1 MVLFGGS
8 GASSDL
14 ADTWTFNG
22 TTWTRLSPATSPPAR
37 DSASMAYDPATGN
50 MVLFGGEDNSANL
63 ADTWTFNGTTWT
75 RLSPATSP
83 PARWYAS
90 MAYDPASGD
99 ILLFGGSASSG
110 DLSDTWTFNGTTWTQ
125 LSPATSPPARDSAS
139 MAYDPADADIVLFGG
154 SASSGDLSD
163 TWTFDGTTW
172 TQLSPATSPP
182 ARDSASMAYDQVTGD
197 IVLFGGEDN
206 SANLSDTWTFVQSTV
221 TLTQGSPISAL
232 VAYGAGYS
240 GHSLAVTNST
250 RTVSYSEVTSADS
263 TDVVVSGTGAISAAT
278 SLAPGIYTVAGSDRD
293 ANDDTGTWTF
303 SLIVGKASQSI
314 TFTSTAPSNATVGTT
329 YTVIATGGASGN
341 AVTFSTMSACTV
353 SGSTVSF
360 IGVGPCV
367 IDADQAGNADY
378 LMATQVQQTIA
389 VGKAS
394 QSISF
399 TSTAPSNAT
408 VGATYTVT
416 AKGGASGNAVTFHAS
431 SDVRRVGLGGA
442 LHRRGRMRH
451 RSGPGRQ
458 RGLFRSHRGTADDH
472 RRQGFPD
479 HHLHLGG
486 AVRRDRGR
494 HLHGDGHRRGL
505 GQRGH
510 LQHDVDVHRV
520 GLEGELHRRGG
531 VRHRREPGRRRG
543 LSRGDAGSAEV
554 QGCQGH
560 LQDRPQA
567 VSDQS
572 GLRARAGRASVS
584 HRLTAV
590 LRLDAEREG
599 DHQGVRR
606 HIVHDHAPVGQGN
619 MHALAQEAQAGHL
632 PPRRHLRRQHGLQG
646 FDFGQ
651 GGLHRHQVTS
661 RRSDRTR
668 GGPGGRRQHRP

>member
-1 MVLFGGS
+1 MRRLPVALLAVLASLTFLVATVIAAGASSPTLPAATWTRLSPATSPPARDSASMAYDPATGNIVLFGGANGGSDLSDTWIFDGATWTRLSPATSPPARSYASLAYDPATGNMVLFGGS

-110 DLSDTWTFNGTTWTQ
+110 DLSDTWTFDGTTWTQ

-139 MAYDPADADIVLFGG
+139 MAYDPAEADIVLFGG
-154 SASSGDLSD
+154 STSSGDLSD
-163 TWTFDGTTW
+163 TWTFDGTAW

-431 SDVRRVGLGGA
+431 STCAVSGSEVRFIGVGECVIEADQAGNADFFAATEVQQTITVGKGSQTITFTSGAPSDATVGATYTVTATGGA
-442 LHRRGRMRH
+442 
-451 RSGPGRQ
+451 SGN
-458 RGLFRSHRGTADDH
+458 
-472 RRQGFPD
+472 
-479 HHLHLGG
+479 
-486 AVRRDRGR
+486 AVTFSTTSMCTVSGSK
-494 HLHGDGHRRGL
+494 
-505 GQRGH
+505 
-510 LQHDVDVHRV
+510 VSFI
-520 GLEGELHRRGG
+520 G
-531 VRHRREPGRRRG
+531 V
-543 LSRGDAGSAEV
+543 
-554 QGCQGH
+554 
-560 LQDRPQA
+560 
-567 VSDQS
+567 
-572 GLRARAGRASVS
+572 
-584 HRLTAV
+584 
-590 LRLDAEREG
+590 
-599 DHQGVRR
+599 
-606 HIVHDHAPVGQGN
+606 
-619 MHALAQEAQAGHL
+619 
-632 PPRRHLRRQHGLQG
+632 
-646 FDFGQ
+646 
-651 GGLHRHQVTS
+651 
-661 RRSDRTR
+661 
-668 GGPGGRRQHRP
+668 